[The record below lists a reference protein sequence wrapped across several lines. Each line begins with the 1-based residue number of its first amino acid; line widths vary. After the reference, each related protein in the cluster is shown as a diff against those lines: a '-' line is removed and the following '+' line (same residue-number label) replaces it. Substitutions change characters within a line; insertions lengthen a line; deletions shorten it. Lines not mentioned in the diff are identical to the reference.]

1 MLEEKLEDQER
12 QNTRKMEDTENMN
25 QTIRNLEQKMKTL
38 TEMLEDLEI
47 RKSKRDVEGKK
58 ALAEAEK

>member
-1 MLEEKLEDQER
+1 VLEEKLEDQER